1 VAARVSWGESL
12 AFTGDVKGSMQQVV
26 TGDSMRSECSGR
38 QSRYA
43 GAWASMLYGPVGPDV
58 YGVLVTVR
66 PYRGPGSYRA
76 PAVVVQVSRPN
87 STAVWQTS
95 GSDQATFVI
104 GADEDAG
111 TVQATL
117 TDLNSNTTKLRL
129 SGRWSCQT

>member
-1 VAARVSWGESL
+1 
-12 AFTGDVKGSMQQVV
+12 MQQVV
-26 TGDSMRSECSGR
+26 AGDASMRSECSGR

-95 GSDQATFVI
+95 GSDQATFVV
-104 GADEDAG
+104 GADEEAG